1 MKNMKKKLS
10 LSFKKINWK
19 VLVLFFA
26 VCINLIFIDSWFVNG
41 SFFSTYGA
49 DYLAYWSAGKI
60 ADHKGYSEIY
70 DLNNLGNVQTQEL
83 TSLGVLPKTD
93 DSAIPIL
100 PVAYLSFFVLPFQI
114 LSRIDLVNG
123 YWLWTILNLIIL
135 IGYLVFFLKK
145 VNTENGKNVDVLKLL
160 ILILVSYPVF
170 INIVIGQ
177 VEVLLVV
184 CAGEFIR
191 NAIRKKSIL
200 SGLWLGG
207 LLVKPQVLILIVP
220 IIIIL
225 RNWKVLLGF
234 VASSGI
240 ILVTSFILSGYAGMK
255 GLISLWTRY
264 SVGIATGSP
273 EAMINWRM
281 VGLNF
286 NNLFNTSLGW
296 IITGFGMILTILTLY
311 CLLNKISP
319 FGSPSWVTTMLGV
332 FSATL
337 AVTWHA
343 HQHMAMVLIPFLVY
357 ASLNKLLP
365 DKILFLWAIGTQLV
379 VYFGIALGVLLTFQ
393 SITKNFLDYLQMVIA
408 FSGFVLNLV
417 ILFSTI
423 QIRSSFIYKK

>member
-1 MKNMKKKLS
+1 GVVFMKNGKLKYS
-10 LSFKKINWK
+10 LNFKHINWMILILIITGCLNIFAIN
-19 VLVLFFA
+19 VLV
-26 VCINLIFIDSWFVNG
+26 VDG

-70 DLNNLGNVQTQEL
+70 DLNNLGSVQTQEL

-93 DSAIPIL
+93 GSAIPIL

-114 LSRIDLVNG
+114 LSRIDLVDS
-123 YWLWTILNLIIL
+123 YWIWTILNLIIL
-135 IGYLVFFLKK
+135 IGYLVFYLRKTLPESGAV
-145 VNTENGKNVDVLKLL
+145 VNGLKLFIPVL
-160 ILILVSYPVF
+160 ISYPVF
-170 INIVIGQ
+170 YNIIIGQ

-191 NAIRKKSIL
+191 NAVRKKSIL

-207 LLVKPQVLILIVP
+207 LLVKPQLLILIIP

-225 RNWKVLLGF
+225 RNWKVLMGF

-240 ILVTSFILSGYAGMK
+240 ILVTSFILSGSAGIK
-255 GLISLWTRY
+255 GLINLWTRY

-281 VGLNF
+281 VGLNL

-296 IITGFGMILTILTLY
+296 IVSGFGMVLTILALY
-311 CLLNKISP
+311 FLLNKISP

-337 AVTWHA
+337 AITWHA
-343 HQHMAMVLIPFLVY
+343 HQHMAMILIPFLVY
-357 ASLNKLLP
+357 SSLYNLLP
-365 DKILFLWAIGTQLV
+365 KKILFLWVIVTPV
-379 VYFGIALGVLLTFQ
+379 VWFG
-393 SITKNFLDYLQMVIA
+393 MVIGGALTLIFAKMNIFDYQGMVVA
-408 FSGFVLNLV
+408 FSGFALNLV

-423 QIRSSFIYKK
+423 RRKIMVT